1 LAGNGTDKYAVRE
14 NGMRLVQPPPLATPH
29 TETSSAPK
37 GQQVGAVFA
46 RPWSDWFSKVV
57 TPGLQASFRFQS
69 GTHSDR
75 ASSNA
80 SILPQGSL
88 FKETDR
94 GVFYMASGSPTV
106 WQYAFG
112 TMIGLAANR
121 PSDLGES
128 DAGFQFLATDTPQF
142 SIWTGSAWVNA

>member
-1 LAGNGTDKYAVRE
+1 MAHCRCAFGGWPRLAGNGTDQCAVRE

-29 TETSSAPK
+29 TEPSSAPK

-69 GTHSDR
+69 GTHNDR
-75 ASSNA
+75 LGAPNA

-94 GVFYMASGSPTV
+94 GVFYVASGS
-106 WQYAFG
+106 
-112 TMIGLAANR
+112 
-121 PSDLGES
+121 
-128 DAGFQFLATDTPQF
+128 
-142 SIWTGSAWVNA
+142 